1 MGCFVGA
8 GPAQNTPPPRF
19 FEKILYFGLKVR
31 AKWD

>member
-1 MGCFVGA
+1 MGCFELA
-8 GPAQNTPPPRF
+8 EPAQNTPHPGF

>member
-1 MGCFVGA
+1 MWCFVVGGA
-8 GPAQNTPPPRF
+8 PKKNTQPRI